1 MKNNKVPQKI
11 MLIIFS
17 LLIKAPKFR
26 LLDFQKTIKKNK
38 KTTLFF
44 NKSIILAAQI
54 KQGH

>member
-1 MKNNKVPQKI
+1 